1 MLFTFPSRYLFAI
14 GLSVVFSLAGWSP
27 PIRAEFLVF
36 RVTQVP
42 PWHIWSGFA
51 YGALTLYG
59 RAFQRIPLPLHCAAS
74 AVLQPRAVRRHTRGL
89 GSCAF
94 ARHYWRNHSY
104 FLFLRVLGCFGSPR
118 SLNPPVRTVDGS
130 RRPGFP
136 IRTSAGQ
143 RAFAPHRGFSQL
155 VTSFVASESHRHPPC
170 ALLCFPFSFTSPQSI
185 KGAAE
190 PLGQKAFALQ
200 FYLLF
205 ARFSFDFASSQF
217 LVVNLSFAFPIN
229 SIRIDWG
236 VPNMSMTSFSVENNG
251 FEPLTPCLQSRC
263 SSQLS

>member
-27 PIRAEFLVF
+27 QIRAEFLVF

-42 PWHIWSGFA
+42 PWHIWNGFA
-51 YGALTLYG
+51 YGALTLSG
-59 RAFQRIPLPLHCAAS
+59 RAFQRLPLPLHCAAS
-74 AVLQPRAVRRHTRGL
+74 AVLQPRAVRCHTRGL

-94 ARHYWRNHSY
+94 ARHYWRNHCY

-118 SLNPPVRTVDGS
+118 SLDLIIQAVDGS

-136 IRTSAGQ
+136 IRTSAGR
-143 RAFAPHRGFSQL
+143 RAFAPNRGFSQL

-170 ALLCFPFSFTSPQSI
+170 ALLCFPFSFQLRRRLPPPPALRQ
-185 KGAAE
+185 KGFR
-190 PLGQKAFALQ
+190 LTI
-200 FYLLF
+200 YLLF

-217 LVVNLSFAFPIN
+217 LVVNLSFAFPN
-229 SIRIDWG
+229 HS
-236 VPNMSMTSFSVENNG
+236 
-251 FEPLTPCLQSRC
+251 
-263 SSQLS
+263 